1 MKKSF
6 MSISM
11 LVVSISMV
19 AMFVCSCAASAQVS
33 SSKFIYDKKENAE
46 TVFTL
51 DQTGKFLTPKV
62 KYEYSNNEKGAT
74 KTAYRWNEET
84 EKWMPSYQMVVS
96 ENQSNSTIEY
106 AAWNKQTN
114 TFSLNA
120 QKAVYNKDLDHDILS
135 CVFYKWN
142 PSDRSW
148 EISQNLLLQDYLAT
162 TADSLN

>member
-1 MKKSF
+1 

-19 AMFVCSCAASAQVS
+19 AMFVCSCAANAQVS

-62 KYEYSNNEKGAT
+62 KYEFSENENGKT
-74 KTAYRWNEET
+74 KVAYLWNAET
-84 EKWMPSYQMVVS
+84 KEWTPAYQMVYS
-96 ENQSNSTIEY
+96 ENQNSSIIEY

-114 TFSLNA
+114 TYSLNS
-120 QKAVYNKDLDHDILS
+120 QKAVYNKDSEKELLS
-135 CVFYKWN
+135 YVFYKWN
-142 PSDRSW
+142 PSASSW
-148 EISQNLLLQDYLAT
+148 EMDQNLLLQDYLAAT
-162 TADSLN
+162 TASIN

>member
-19 AMFVCSCAASAQVS
+19 AMFVCSCAANAHVA

-51 DQTGKFLTPKV
+51 DQTGKYLTPKV
-62 KYEYSNNEKGAT
+62 KYEYSENGKT
-74 KTAYRWNEET
+74 KTAFQWSTET
-84 EKWMPSYQMVVS
+84 EEWSPSYQMVYT
-96 ENQSNSTIEY
+96 ENEKCTVIEF
-106 AAWNKQTN
+106 AAWNKQTK
-114 TFSLNA
+114 TYSLNQ
-120 QKAVYNKDLDHDILS
+120 QKAVYNKDLDNDVLS
-135 CVFYKWN
+135 YVFYQWN
-142 PSDRSW
+142 PSAHSW

-162 TADSLN
+162 TVDSIN

>member
-19 AMFVCSCAASAQVS
+19 AMFVCSCAANAQVS

-62 KYEYSNNEKGAT
+62 KYEFSENENGKT
-74 KTAYRWNEET
+74 KVAYLWNTET
-84 EKWMPSYQMVVS
+84 KEWAPAYQIVYS
-96 ENQSNSTIEY
+96 ENQNSLMIEY

-114 TFSLNA
+114 TYSLNS
-120 QKAVYNKDLDHDILS
+120 QKAVYNKDSEKELLS
-135 CVFYKWN
+135 YVFYKWN
-142 PSDRSW
+142 PSASSW
-148 EISQNLLLQDYLAT
+148 EMDQNLLLQDYLAA
-162 TADSLN
+162 TAASIN